1 MDGGLC
7 AGPFLG
13 VYVSDVVN
21 DVQVWFRVLGPSA
34 AMIDGRAVDLG
45 PPKRRVLLALLLLE
59 CGRCV
64 PVERL
69 VDIAWEVP
77 PPAARRVVFAH
88 VARLRKA
95 LAPAAAYGV
104 ELVSTPPGYTLR
116 VDPARVDAHLFRRL
130 VQDGAALDDPV
141 ARAAV
146 LRRALDLW
154 HGPALDDLAGGPG
167 LQRVRQG
174 LENLRLMALEDRIE
188 ADLAAGRHRLVR
200 GELAELVAQ
209 QPQYERLAGQL
220 MLALYR
226 CGNVSEALEVYGR
239 TRAHLADELGLD
251 PGPELSD
258 LHTTILRRDRSLA
271 APLAS

>member
-1 MDGGLC
+1 VAVSHTWPHGPVEFRLLGSLEAVVDGQ
-7 AGPFLG
+7 P
-13 VYVSDVVN
+13 
-21 DVQVWFRVLGPSA
+21 
-34 AMIDGRAVDLG
+34 VDLG

-64 PVERL
+64 PVDRL

-104 ELVSTPPGYTLR
+104 SLVSTSPGYTLR
-116 VDPARVDAHLFRRL
+116 ADPAQVDAHVFRRL
-130 VQDGAALDDPV
+130 VQEASTGDPRLQ
-141 ARAAV
+141 ADR

-154 HGPALDDLAGGPG
+154 RGPMLGDLPVGPG
-167 LQRVRQG
+167 LQRICHG
-174 LENLRLMALEDRIE
+174 LDTLRLMALEDRFE
-188 ADLAAGRHRLVR
+188 ADLAAGRHRTVR

-209 QPQYERLAGQL
+209 HPQYERLAGHL

-226 CGNVSEALEVYGR
+226 CGNTGDALEVYRR
-239 TRAHLADELGLD
+239 TRAHLAAELGLD
-251 PGPELSD
+251 PGPELSQ
-258 LHTTILRRDRSLA
+258 LHATILRRDRSLT
-271 APLAS
+271 APLASS